1 MDIFQEIKLLHKSY
15 RLKNFNPSD
24 LISTDYSKKKNLI
37 SLSFYITTMS
47 LEILLN
53 QPFKKKIKI
62 LHNDFLQPFMKKT
75 TQKVERI
82 ENNTFGYCLI
92 IIIRKLYI
100 KEINISQYLDEIFDY
115 SIIHWS
121 IIQGFNEKIYKRK
134 YNILKELW
142 LKNKYLALSIDKES
156 LIDLIIELYKSFEIG
171 VGNKK
176 IIKEN
181 IAALIYSVSKANK
194 EFRMDAL
201 KEIKKVLKILQKGH

>member
-53 QPFKKKIKI
+53 QPFKKKIKL
-62 LHNDFLQPFMKKT
+62 LHNDFLKPFMKKT
-75 TQKVERI
+75 AQKVERI

-156 LIDLIIELYKSFEIG
+156 LIDLIIELYRSFEIG

-201 KEIKKVLKILQKGH
+201 KEIKKVLKIL

>member
-53 QPFKKKIKI
+53 QPFKKKIKL
-62 LHNDFLQPFMKKT
+62 LHNDFLEPFMKKT

-156 LIDLIIELYKSFEIG
+156 LIDLIIELYRSFEIG

-201 KEIKKVLKILQKGH
+201 KEIKKVLNIL

>member
-53 QPFKKKIKI
+53 QPFKKKIKL

-156 LIDLIIELYKSFEIG
+156 LIDLIIELYRSFEIG
-171 VGNKK
+171 VVNKK

-201 KEIKKVLKILQKGH
+201 KEIKKVLKIL

>member
-24 LISTDYSKKKNLI
+24 LISSDYSKKKNLI

-53 QPFKKKIKI
+53 QPFKKKIKL
-62 LHNDFLQPFMKKT
+62 LHNDFLEPFMKKT

-156 LIDLIIELYKSFEIG
+156 LIDLIIELYRSFEIG

-201 KEIKKVLKILQKGH
+201 KEIKKVLNIL

>member
-24 LISTDYSKKKNLI
+24 LISTNYSKKKNLI

-75 TQKVERI
+75 YQKVERI

-100 KEINISQYLDEIFDY
+100 KEINISEYLDEIFDY

-156 LIDLIIELYKSFEIG
+156 LIDLIIELYRSFEIG

-201 KEIKKVLKILQKGH
+201 KEIKKVLKIL

>member
-1 MDIFQEIKLLHKSY
+1 MDIFQEINLLHKSY

-53 QPFKKKIKI
+53 QPFKKKIKL

-156 LIDLIIELYKSFEIG
+156 LIDLIIELYRSFEIG

-201 KEIKKVLKILQKGH
+201 KEIKKVLNIL

>member
-1 MDIFQEIKLLHKSY
+1 MDIFQEIKILHKSY
-15 RLKNFNPSD
+15 KLNNFNPRN
-24 LISTDYSKKKNLI
+24 LISTTYSKKKNLI

-53 QPFKKKIKI
+53 QPFKKKIKL

-75 TQKVERI
+75 NQKVERI

-121 IIQGFNEKIYKRK
+121 IIQGFNEKIYKSK
-134 YNILKELW
+134 YNILKKLW

-156 LIDLIIELYKSFEIG
+156 LIDLIIELYRSFEIG

-181 IAALIYSVSKANK
+181 IATLIYSVSKANK
-194 EFRMDAL
+194 EFRMDVL
-201 KEIKKVLKILQKGH
+201 KEMKKVLKIL

>member
-53 QPFKKKIKI
+53 QPFKKKIKL

-75 TQKVERI
+75 NQKVERI

-156 LIDLIIELYKSFEIG
+156 LIDLIIELYRSFEIG

-181 IAALIYSVSKANK
+181 IAALTYSVRKANK

-201 KEIKKVLKILQKGH
+201 KEIKKVLKIL

>member
-24 LISTDYSKKKNLI
+24 LISSDYSKKKNLI

-53 QPFKKKIKI
+53 QPFKKKIKL

-201 KEIKKVLKILQKGH
+201 KEIKKVLKIL

>member
-1 MDIFQEIKLLHKSY
+1 MDIFQEIKLLHKFY

-53 QPFKKKIKI
+53 QPFKKKIKL

-156 LIDLIIELYKSFEIG
+156 LIDLIIELYRSFEIG

-201 KEIKKVLKILQKGH
+201 KEIKKVLKIL

>member
-53 QPFKKKIKI
+53 QPFKKKIKL

-75 TQKVERI
+75 YQKVERI

-156 LIDLIIELYKSFEIG
+156 LIDLIIELYRSFEIG

-201 KEIKKVLKILQKGH
+201 KEIKKVLNIL

>member
-1 MDIFQEIKLLHKSY
+1 MDIFQEIKLLHKFY
-15 RLKNFNPSD
+15 RLNNFNPRN
-24 LISTDYSKKKNLI
+24 LISTTYSKKKNLI

-156 LIDLIIELYKSFEIG
+156 LIDLIIELYRSFEIG

-201 KEIKKVLKILQKGH
+201 KEIKKVLKIL

>member
-75 TQKVERI
+75 NQKVERI

-142 LKNKYLALSIDKES
+142 VKNKYLALSIDKES

-201 KEIKKVLKILQKGH
+201 KEIKKVLKIL